1 MRRPASWCRDPGAL
15 SSGAMS
21 TTRLAQCIPCL
32 VGHAST
38 VQRQL
43 PPTGDVQSSLTRMGA
58 AGIGVRSS
66 GSRTRV
72 VRGSLLADAC
82 AGGGRRMT
90 GVGTELATICG
101 SQHWLRATELPRP
114 LHWPSWPRGS
124 LLFGSGAGF
133 SEALRGLG
141 RGVNAAANLA
151 DDATVEV
158 ADLASRAL
166 SKSKSCLDDAYAGVD
181 IFNVNATMSIIRF
194 AAVTPGDI
202 ADGVVPGGGGHVPE
216 PAAESVGSLL
226 RTMHHP
232 LPLLDFGNASFE
244 ERGVF
249 HRWTGMAKGP
259 VPGYS
264 ALTLSIT
271 GVEFD
276 VEWSFFL

>member
-1 MRRPASWCRDPGAL
+1 MTRPGSCWRDPGDL
-15 SSGAMS
+15 SSAATS
-21 TTRLAQCIPCL
+21 TTRLAQCILCL
-32 VGHAST
+32 AGHAST
-38 VQRQL
+38 IQRQL
-43 PPTGDVQSSLTRMGA
+43 SPTGGVRSSPTRTGA
-58 AGIGVRSS
+58 AGTGGRSS

-72 VRGSLLADAC
+72 VPGSLLAGAC
-82 AGGGRRMT
+82 AGGGRRPT
-90 GVGTELATICG
+90 VAGTERATTCG
-101 SQHWLRATELPRP
+101 SQHWLRVTE
-114 LHWPSWPRGS
+114 
-124 LLFGSGAGF
+124 
-133 SEALRGLG
+133 
-141 RGVNAAANLA
+141 
-151 DDATVEV
+151 
-158 ADLASRAL
+158 
-166 SKSKSCLDDAYAGVD
+166 LDDAYAGVV
-181 IFNVNATMSIIRF
+181 ISNVNATMSIIRF